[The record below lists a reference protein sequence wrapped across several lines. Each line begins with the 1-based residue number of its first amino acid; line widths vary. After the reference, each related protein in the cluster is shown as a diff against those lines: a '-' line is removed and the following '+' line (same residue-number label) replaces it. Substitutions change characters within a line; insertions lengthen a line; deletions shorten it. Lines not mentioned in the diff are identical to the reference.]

1 MLRGQAVTKIVEIL
15 SKLYTIFP
23 LYGLLY
29 SIGAFTWAAVFLFAN
44 CLLNG
49 KKENWI
55 LYLPFFAVLLTLCA
69 ATPVASDVRYAYSL
83 ILSMPLLIHAGLE
96 IAGPLPGANAQKA
109 GRKENSRKKSPFQR
123 NK

>member
-1 MLRGQAVTKIVEIL
+1 MLTNEGISPNELGLSWQPVLHGQGVAKIVEII

-29 SIGAFTWAAVFLFAN
+29 SIGAFTWAAVFLFTN

-55 LYLPFFAVLLTLCA
+55 LFIPFFAVVLTLCM
-69 ATPVASDVRYAYSL
+69 ATPVASDVRYLYSL
-83 ILSMPLLIHAGLE
+83 IFAMPLLIHAGLE
-96 IAGPLPGANAQKA
+96 VKGK
-109 GRKENSRKKSPFQR
+109 
-123 NK
+123 